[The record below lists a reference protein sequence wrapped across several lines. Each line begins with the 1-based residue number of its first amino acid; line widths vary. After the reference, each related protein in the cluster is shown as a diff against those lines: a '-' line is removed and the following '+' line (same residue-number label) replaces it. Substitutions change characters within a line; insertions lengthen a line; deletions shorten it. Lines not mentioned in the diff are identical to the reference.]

1 MILTIANVL
10 SPQQLEKCRQALL
23 HADWVDGRTT
33 AGHVAA
39 QAKQNRQL
47 PLDHPLARELGELIL
62 QQLASQ
68 PRFIAAALPARI
80 LPPRFNQY
88 TGGGTYDNH
97 IDNAIF
103 AVPGT
108 GQRLRSDISCTLF
121 FSDPDD
127 YDGGELVIEDTF
139 GTQSVKLPAG
149 HMVVY
154 PGSSLHRV
162 TPVTRG
168 TRLAS
173 FFWVQSLVREDHRRR
188 LLWELDQSIQA
199 LTADRAS
206 HDSISKLTGIYH
218 NLIREWSNP

>member
-1 MILTIANVL
+1 MILKIANVL
-10 SPQQLEKCRQALL
+10 SPQQLEQCRQALL

-39 QAKQNRQL
+39 QAKQNQQL

-62 QQLASQ
+62 QQLASE
-68 PRFIAAALPARI
+68 PTFIAAALPARI

-88 TGGGTYDNH
+88 TDGGTYGNH

-103 AVPGT
+103 SVPGT

-199 LTADRAS
+199 LAADGTN
-206 HDSISKLTGIYH
+206 HDSISKLTGVYH